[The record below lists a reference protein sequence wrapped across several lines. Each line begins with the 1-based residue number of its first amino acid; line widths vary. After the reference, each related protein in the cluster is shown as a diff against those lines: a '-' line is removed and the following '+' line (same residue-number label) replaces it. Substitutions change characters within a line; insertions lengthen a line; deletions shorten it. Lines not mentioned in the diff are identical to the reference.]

1 MALEWVPTFLVGE
14 RTFVLNYPVTRWV
27 PGQRTVGRT
36 RKSAIG
42 GPGTTV
48 QLKRYTLGM
57 TLRFTE
63 DEWTTVR
70 DFVKLAQFG
79 DPFIWMTGAAQPE
92 SPASFIVVWESP
104 RIADGIRPTRDG
116 TMLWMMTLPI
126 VLGMDEVFDVKYF
139 TNDVAGSL

>member
-1 MALEWVPTFLVGE
+1 MLEWIPQFIINDITYAL
-14 RTFVLNYPVTRWV
+14 TYPVTRWV

-36 RKSAIG
+36 KKSAIG

-63 DEWTTVR
+63 DEWQTVR
-70 DFVKLAQFG
+70 NMAIKAQMG
-79 DPFIWMTGAAQPE
+79 DPFIWLTGAVQPE
-92 SPASFIVVWESP
+92 SPSSFIVVWESP
-104 RIADGIRPTRDG
+104 RVSDGIRPTRDG
-116 TMLWMMTLPI
+116 SLPWMMSLPI

-139 TNDVAGSL
+139 TNDSSVP